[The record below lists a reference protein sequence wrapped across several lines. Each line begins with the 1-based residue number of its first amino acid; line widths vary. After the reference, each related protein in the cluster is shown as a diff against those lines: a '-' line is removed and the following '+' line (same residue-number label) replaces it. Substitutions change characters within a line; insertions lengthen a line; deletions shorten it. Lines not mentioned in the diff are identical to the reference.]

1 MKHDRQTPM
10 DAPEIFEPCS
20 ETARAFRNALG
31 RFATGVTVV
40 TTASDEGPMGFTAN
54 SFASVSLDPPLV
66 MWCPARSSS
75 RFDAY
80 TSGKAFAI
88 HVLREDQQAISNAFV
103 KDHDAFDGLDW
114 TTAADGTPLINDAIA
129 RFYCDA
135 HAYHDGGDHVIAV
148 GRVREVFTR
157 PGAPLSFYSGAYG
170 RFTQG

>member
-1 MKHDRQTPM
+1 MKHDRQTSM
-10 DAPEIFEPCS
+10 DAPETFEP
-20 ETARAFRNALG
+20 TAENGRAFRNALG

-40 TTASDEGPMGFTAN
+40 TTASDQGPMGFTAN

-75 RFDAY
+75 RFEAF
-80 TSGKAFAI
+80 TNGNPFAI
-88 HVLREDQQAISNAFV
+88 HVLRDDQDALATAFV

-129 RFYCDA
+129 RFHCTS

-148 GRVREVFTR
+148 GKVVEVFQR
-157 PGAPLSFYSGAYG
+157 PGAPLLFWSGAYG
-170 RFTQG
+170 RFTRA